1 MRNLLIVA
9 CCLALAGSTSVVSA
23 QTTGPTSQD
32 NLKTNS
38 PMEPTG
44 KTKKKHAKKSMKSD
58 EGMRGGMS
66 KDGMK
71 KDAK

>member
-1 MRNLLIVA
+1 MRNLLIAA
-9 CCLALAGSTSVVSA
+9 CCLALAGSASVASA
-23 QTTGPTSQD
+23 QTTGPASQD

-44 KTKKKHAKKSMKSD
+44 KMKKKHAKKSMKSD
-58 EGMRGGMS
+58 DSMKAGMS
-66 KDGMK
+66 KDSMK

>member
-1 MRNLLIVA
+1 MRNLLIAA
-9 CCLALAGSTSVVSA
+9 CCVALAGSASVASA
-23 QTTGPTSQD
+23 QTTGPASQD

-44 KTKKKHAKKSMKSD
+44 TAKKKHVKHAKKSMKSD
-58 EGMRGGMS
+58 EGMQG
-66 KDGMK
+66 GMK

>member
-1 MRNLLIVA
+1 MRNLLIAA
-9 CCLALAGSTSVVSA
+9 CCVALAGSVSVASA
-23 QTTGPTSQD
+23 QTTGPASQD

-58 EGMRGGMS
+58 QGMQGGMS
-66 KDGMK
+66 KDSMK

>member
-1 MRNLLIVA
+1 MRNLLIAA
-9 CCLALAGSTSVVSA
+9 CCVALAGSASVASA
-23 QTTGPTSQD
+23 QTTGPASQD

-44 KTKKKHAKKSMKSD
+44 KAKKKHVKKSMKSD
-58 EGMRGGMS
+58 EGMQG
-66 KDGMK
+66 GMK